1 MIKRTLFFSNPT
13 HIYKRNEQ
21 LCFSVN
27 RKTETDNE
35 KDVITVPIEDIG
47 VVVLDNKQ
55 ITLSHAV
62 MDALLQNNAAII
74 TCNDQHMPSGMFLN
88 LNGHH
93 TQTEKFKAQLE
104 ASEPLK
110 KQLWQQTVSAKLKN
124 QGRLLKQLAASSA
137 LRAPS
142 REGEGNKNNRAKR
155 LEDAAE
161 WLLSFSRE
169 VKSGD
174 GDNHE
179 ARGAA
184 IYWQNIF
191 SGCLPP
197 SGGGKGEV
205 EFRRERFGS
214 PPNNLLNYG
223 YSILRGVVARALVA
237 SGALPTLGIF
247 HRNKYNA
254 YCLADDIMEPYRPY
268 VDKIVYRII
277 TSGEDWNELTPNI
290 KKYFLEIPAT
300 DILIDDEQSPL
311 MVGLQRTTASLMR
324 CFEGQTRKI
333 AFPEIK

>member
-13 HIYKRNEQ
+13 HIYKKNEQ
-21 LCFSVN
+21 LCFAVN
-27 RKTETDNE
+27 RKSETEDE
-35 KDVITVPIEDIG
+35 EQVITIPIEDIG

-74 TCNDQHMPSGMFLN
+74 TCNDQHMPSGMYLN
-88 LNGHH
+88 LDGHH

-124 QGRLLKQLAASSA
+124 QGKLLELLAQQPYPKARQRQLADGA
-137 LRAPS
+137 
-142 REGEGNKNNRAKR
+142 G
-155 LEDAAE
+155 
-161 WLLSFSRE
+161 WLLSFSRD

-184 IYWQNIF
+184 IYWQSLF
-191 SGCLPP
+191 PP
-197 SGGGKGEV
+197 EMN
-205 EFRRERFGS
+205 FRRERFGE

-223 YSILRGVVARALVA
+223 YSILRGIVARGLVA

-254 YCLADDIMEPYRPY
+254 FCLADDIMEPYRPF
-268 VDKIVYRII
+268 VDQLVYRIL
-277 TSGEDWNELTPNI
+277 TSGEDWTDLTTSI
-290 KKYFLEIPAT
+290 KGQLLKLPAI
-300 DILIDDEQSPL
+300 DIVIDGEQSPL
-311 MVGLQRTTASLMR
+311 MVGMQRTTAGLMK
-324 CFEGQTRKI
+324 CFEGEARRMLY
-333 AFPEIK
+333 PELM

>member
-13 HIYKRNEQ
+13 HIYKKNEQ
-21 LCFSVN
+21 LCFALN
-27 RKTETDNE
+27 RKSETEDE
-35 KDVITVPIEDIG
+35 EQVITIPIEDIG

-62 MDALLQNNAAII
+62 MDALMQNNAAII

-88 LNGHH
+88 LDGHH

-124 QGRLLKQLAASSA
+124 QGKLLHTLSLNPYPKQRQQQLADAS
-137 LRAPS
+137 
-142 REGEGNKNNRAKR
+142 
-155 LEDAAE
+155 E
-161 WLLSFSRE
+161 WLLSFSRD

-184 IYWQNIF
+184 VYWQNIF
-191 SGCLPP
+191 AP
-197 SGGGKGEV
+197 EMN
-205 EFRRERFGS
+205 FRRERFGE

-223 YSILRGVVARALVA
+223 YSILRGVVARGLVA

-268 VDKIVYRII
+268 VDRIVYRIM
-277 TSGEDWNELTPNI
+277 TSGEDWQELTTSI
-290 KKYFLEIPAT
+290 KKHFLEIPAL
-300 DILIDDEQSPL
+300 DIVIDGEQSPL
-311 MVGLQRTTASLMR
+311 MVGLQRTTAGLMK
-324 CFEGQTRKI
+324 CYEGESRKMLY
-333 AFPEIK
+333 PELQ

>member
-13 HIYKRNEQ
+13 HIYKKNEQ

-27 RKTETDNE
+27 RKSETEDEVKVMT
-35 KDVITVPIEDIG
+35 IPIEDIG

-62 MDALLQNNAAII
+62 MDALLQNNAAFI
-74 TCNDQHMPSGMFLN
+74 TCNDSHMPSGMFLN
-88 LNGHH
+88 LDGHH

-110 KQLWQQTVSAKLKN
+110 KQLWQQTVSAKLRN
-124 QGRLLKQLAASSA
+124 QGKLLKELSLHPYPKVRQQQ
-137 LRAPS
+137 
-142 REGEGNKNNRAKR
+142 
-155 LEDAAE
+155 LEDASE

-184 IYWQNIF
+184 IYWQNLF
-191 SGCLPP
+191 PP
-197 SGGGKGEV
+197 EMN
-205 EFRRERFGS
+205 FRRERFGEA
-214 PPNNLLNYG
+214 PNNLLNYG
-223 YSILRGVVARALVA
+223 YAILRAVVARGLVA

-254 YCLADDIMEPYRPY
+254 YCLADDIMEPFRPY
-268 VDKIVYRII
+268 VDKIVYRI
-277 TSGEDWNELTPNI
+277 TGSGEDWKALTPSL
-290 KKYFLEIPAT
+290 KKYFLEIPAL
-300 DILIDDEQSPL
+300 DIVIDGEQSPL
-311 MVGLQRTTASLMR
+311 MVGLQRTTAGLMK
-324 CFEGQTRKI
+324 CFEGTARKMVY
-333 AFPEIK
+333 PELT

>member
-21 LCFSVN
+21 LCFSAT
-27 RKTETDNE
+27 RKTETDDAKE
-35 KDVITVPIEDIG
+35 VITVPIEDIG
-47 VVVLDNKQ
+47 VIVLDNKQ

-93 TQTEKFKAQLE
+93 TQTEKFTAQLQ

-110 KQLWQQTVSAKLKN
+110 KQLWQQTVAAKLRN
-124 QGRLLKQLAASSA
+124 QSKLLQSLSLNPYPKQRQQQLA
-137 LRAPS
+137 
-142 REGEGNKNNRAKR
+142 
-155 LEDAAE
+155 DAAQ

-184 IYWQNIF
+184 IYWQNLF
-191 SGCLPP
+191 P
-197 SGGGKGEV
+197 V
-205 EFRRERFGS
+205 EMSFRRERFGE
-214 PPNNLLNYG
+214 PPNNLFNYG
-223 YSILRGVVARALVA
+223 YSILRGVVARGLVA

-277 TSGEDWNELTPNI
+277 TSGENWRELTPQI
-290 KKYFLEIPAT
+290 KKYFLEIPAM
-300 DILIDDEQSPL
+300 DIVIDGEQSPL

-324 CFEGQTRKI
+324 CFEGEARKI
-333 AFPEIK
+333 VYPDFT

>member
-13 HIYKRNEQ
+13 HIYKKNEQ
-21 LCFSVN
+21 LCFAIN
-27 RKTETDNE
+27 RKSETEDEEQVMT
-35 KDVITVPIEDIG
+35 IPIEDIG

-62 MDALLQNNAAII
+62 MDALMQNNAAII

-88 LNGHH
+88 LDGHH

-124 QGRLLKQLAASSA
+124 QGKLLQALSLNPYPKQRQQQLADAS
-137 LRAPS
+137 
-142 REGEGNKNNRAKR
+142 
-155 LEDAAE
+155 E
-161 WLLSFSRE
+161 WLLSFSRD

-184 IYWQNIF
+184 VYWQNIF
-191 SGCLPP
+191 AP
-197 SGGGKGEV
+197 EMN
-205 EFRRERFGS
+205 FRRERFGE

-223 YSILRGVVARALVA
+223 YSILRGVVARGLVA

-268 VDKIVYRII
+268 VDQIVYRIV
-277 TSGEDWNELTPNI
+277 TSGEDWQELTTSI
-290 KKYFLEIPAT
+290 KKHFLEIPAL
-300 DILIDDEQSPL
+300 DIVIDGEQSPL
-311 MVGLQRTTASLMR
+311 MVGLQRTTAGLMK
-324 CFEGQTRKI
+324 CYEGESRKMLY
-333 AFPEIK
+333 PELQ

>member
-13 HIYKRNEQ
+13 HIYKKNEQ
-21 LCFSVN
+21 LCFAVN
-27 RKTETDNE
+27 RKSETEDEE
-35 KDVITVPIEDIG
+35 KVITIPIEDIG

-74 TCNDQHMPSGMFLN
+74 TCNDQHMPSGMYLN
-88 LNGHH
+88 LDGHH

-110 KQLWQQTVSAKLKN
+110 KQLWQQTVSAKLRN
-124 QGRLLKQLAASSA
+124 QGKLLHLLATSPPTP
-137 LRAPS
+137 LHKKER
-142 REGEGNKNNRAKR
+142 GERM
-155 LEDAAE
+155 LDAAD

-174 GDNHE
+174 TDNHE

-184 IYWQNIF
+184 IYWQSLFPAEMN
-191 SGCLPP
+191 
-197 SGGGKGEV
+197 
-205 EFRRERFGS
+205 FRRERFGE

-223 YSILRGVVARALVA
+223 YSILRGVVARGLVA

-268 VDKIVYRII
+268 VDQIVYRIVN
-277 TSGEDWNELTPNI
+277 SGESWQELSPSM
-290 KKYFLEIPAT
+290 KKQFLEIPAL
-300 DILIDDEQSPL
+300 DIVIDGEQSPL
-311 MVGLQRTTASLMR
+311 MVGMQRTTSSLMK
-324 CFEGQTRKI
+324 CYEGELRKI
-333 AFPEIK
+333 LYPVLE

>member
-13 HIYKRNEQ
+13 HIYKKNEQ
-21 LCFSVN
+21 LCFAVN
-27 RKTETDNE
+27 RKSETEDE
-35 KDVITVPIEDIG
+35 EQVITIPIEDIG

-74 TCNDQHMPSGMFLN
+74 TCNDQHMPSGMYLN
-88 LNGHH
+88 LDGHH

-124 QGRLLKQLAASSA
+124 QGKLLYALSLNPYNKQRQRQLAD
-137 LRAPS
+137 
-142 REGEGNKNNRAKR
+142 G
-155 LEDAAE
+155 AE
-161 WLLSFSRE
+161 WLLAFAKD

-184 IYWQNIF
+184 IYWQSLF
-191 SGCLPP
+191 P
-197 SGGGKGEV
+197 V
-205 EFRRERFGS
+205 EMNFRRERFGE

-223 YSILRGVVARALVA
+223 YSILRGVVARGLVA

-268 VDKIVYRII
+268 VDQIVYRIVN
-277 TSGEDWNELTPNI
+277 SGEDWKDLTPSI
-290 KKYFLEIPAT
+290 KKQFLEIPAL
-300 DILIDDEQSPL
+300 DIVIDNEQSPL
-311 MVGLQRTTASLMR
+311 MVGLQRTTAGLMK
-324 CFEGQTRKI
+324 CYEGEARKMMY
-333 AFPEIK
+333 PEL

>member
-13 HIYKRNEQ
+13 HIYKKNEQ
-21 LCFSVN
+21 LCFAIN
-27 RKTETDNE
+27 RKSETQDE
-35 KDVITVPIEDIG
+35 EQVITIPIEDIG
-47 VVVLDNKQ
+47 VIVLDNKQ

-74 TCNDQHMPSGMFLN
+74 TCNDQHMPSGMYLN
-88 LNGHH
+88 LDGHH

-110 KQLWQQTVSAKLKN
+110 KQLWQQTVSAKLRN
-124 QGRLLKQLAASSA
+124 QGRLLYALSASSA

-142 REGEGNKNNRAKR
+142 PKGEGKERAKQ
-155 LEDAAE
+155 LIDAAE
-161 WLLSFSRE
+161 WLLSFSKD

-184 IYWQNIF
+184 IYWQSLFPAEMN
-191 SGCLPP
+191 
-197 SGGGKGEV
+197 
-205 EFRRERFGS
+205 FRRERFGE

-223 YSILRGVVARALVA
+223 YSILRGVVARGLVA

-268 VDKIVYRII
+268 MDQIVYGIVN
-277 TSGEDWNELTPNI
+277 GVEDWKELTPHI
-290 KKYFLEIPAT
+290 KKQFLEIPAL
-300 DILIDDEQSPL
+300 DIVIDGEQSPL
-311 MVGLQRTTASLMR
+311 MVGLQRTTASLMK
-324 CFEGQTRKI
+324 CYEGVARKMVY
-333 AFPEIK
+333 PEMQ

>member
-13 HIYKRNEQ
+13 HIYKKNEQ
-21 LCFSVN
+21 LCFALN
-27 RKTETDNE
+27 RKSETEDDE
-35 KDVITVPIEDIG
+35 QVITIPIEDIG

-62 MDALLQNNAAII
+62 MDALMQNNAAII

-88 LNGHH
+88 LDGHH

-124 QGRLLKQLAASSA
+124 QGKLLQLLSLNPYTRQRQQQLTDASQ
-137 LRAPS
+137 
-142 REGEGNKNNRAKR
+142 
-155 LEDAAE
+155 
-161 WLLSFSRE
+161 WLLSFSRD

-184 IYWQNIF
+184 IYWQNLF
-191 SGCLPP
+191 AP
-197 SGGGKGEV
+197 EMN
-205 EFRRERFGS
+205 FRRERFGE

-223 YSILRGVVARALVA
+223 YSILRGVVARGLVA

-268 VDKIVYRII
+268 VDQIVYRII
-277 TSGEDWNELTPNI
+277 TSGEDWQELTTSL
-290 KKYFLEIPAT
+290 KKQFLEIPAL
-300 DILIDDEQSPL
+300 DIVIDGEQSPL
-311 MVGLQRTTASLMR
+311 MVGLQRTTAGLMK
-324 CFEGQTRKI
+324 CYEGEGRKMI
-333 AFPEIK
+333 YPELM

>member
-13 HIYKRNEQ
+13 HIYKKNEQ
-21 LCFSVN
+21 LCFAVN
-27 RKTETDNE
+27 RKSETEDE
-35 KDVITVPIEDIG
+35 EQVITVPIEDIG

-74 TCNDQHMPSGMFLN
+74 TCNDQHMPSGMYLN
-88 LNGHH
+88 LDGHH

-124 QGRLLKQLAASSA
+124 QGKLLYALSLNPYSKQRQQQLA
-137 LRAPS
+137 
-142 REGEGNKNNRAKR
+142 EG
-155 LEDAAE
+155 AE
-161 WLLSFSRE
+161 WLLSFSRD

-184 IYWQNIF
+184 IYWQSIF
-191 SGCLPP
+191 PP
-197 SGGGKGEV
+197 EMN
-205 EFRRERFGS
+205 FRRERFGEA
-214 PPNNLLNYG
+214 PNNLLNYG
-223 YSILRGVVARALVA
+223 YSILRGVVARGLVA

-268 VDKIVYRII
+268 VDRIVYRII
-277 TSGEDWNELTPNI
+277 NSGEDWKELTPGI
-290 KKYFLEIPAT
+290 KKYFLEIPAL
-300 DILIDDEQSPL
+300 DIVIEGEQSPL
-311 MVGLQRTTASLMR
+311 MVGLQRTTAGLMK
-324 CFEGQTRKI
+324 CFEGEGRKMVY
-333 AFPEIK
+333 PELM